1 MPKLKYMYIPDGI
14 LKWLKKIIVDKT
26 EEEKFITCLGT
37 DVRKKVLKS
46 KKDDQFTRMNSVLM
60 QGVRNSY

>member
-1 MPKLKYMYIPDGI
+1 MYIPDSI

-37 DVRKKVLKS
+37 DVWKKVFKS
-46 KKDDQFTRMNSVLM
+46 KKDDKFTKMNSVLM